1 MTQKFKVLVTRKWPK
16 KVEEKLQSNFEAT
29 LNENDVPLSE
39 KDLHDAMQNFDALLP
54 TVTDSISDK
63 IISTENKK
71 VKIIGNFGVGFNH
84 IDINAAKEQGIT
96 VSNTPSVLT
105 DCTADI
111 AMSLLLMVARRVGE
125 GERELRSDN
134 WTGWRPTHLLGTKV
148 TGKKLGVIGF
158 GRIGQA
164 VAKRAHFG
172 FDMHIQYWDPYD
184 IPADITKKFNATK
197 LDTIEDICRECDFVS
212 INCPA
217 TKETFHLMN
226 EERFKI
232 MKKSAFIINTA
243 RGDII
248 DEKALVN
255 ALLNKE
261 IAGAGLDVFET
272 EPNLPNELKTME
284 NVVSFPHLGSA
295 TSETRIAM
303 GNTAIDNT
311 LAFFA
316 GTELPNKVV

>member
-1 MTQKFKVLVTRKWPK
+1 MTKPVAIVTRKWP
-16 KVEEKLQSNFEAT
+16 EENEKRLKELFDVQ
-29 LNENDVPLSE
+29 LNESDKPFTAEELKSALQNCDVL
-39 KDLHDAMQNFDALLP
+39 MP
-54 TVTDSISDK
+54 TVTDK
-63 IISTENKK
+63 ITADILSVENRRANM
-71 VKIIGNFGVGFNH
+71 IGNFGVGFNH
-84 IDINAAKEQGIT
+84 IDINAAKEHGIT

-111 AMSLLLMVARRVGE
+111 AMSLLLMVARRVGQ

-172 FDMHIQYWDPYD
+172 FDMDIQYWDPYD
-184 IPADITKKFNATK
+184 IPDDVTKKFNATK
-197 LDTIEDICRECDFVS
+197 LDTIEDVCRECDFVS

-226 EERFKI
+226 DERFKL

-255 ALLNKE
+255 ALVNKE
-261 IAGAGLDVFET
+261 IAGAALDVFET

>member
-1 MTQKFKVLVTRKWPK
+1 MTKPVAIVTRKWP
-16 KVEEKLQSNFEAT
+16 EENEKRLKELFDVQ
-29 LNENDVPLSE
+29 LNESDKPFTAEELKSALQNCDVL
-39 KDLHDAMQNFDALLP
+39 MP
-54 TVTDSISDK
+54 TVTDK
-63 IISTENKK
+63 ITADILSVENRRANM
-71 VKIIGNFGVGFNH
+71 IGNFGVGFNH

-111 AMSLLLMVARRVGE
+111 AMSLLLMVARRVGQ

-172 FDMHIQYWDPYD
+172 FDMDIQYWDPYD
-184 IPADITKKFNATK
+184 IPADVTKKFNATK
-197 LDTIEDICRECDFVS
+197 LDTIEDVCRECDFVS

-226 EERFKI
+226 DERFKL

-255 ALLNKE
+255 ALVNKE

>member
-1 MTQKFKVLVTRKWPK
+1 MTKPVAIVTRKWP
-16 KVEEKLQSNFEAT
+16 EENEKRLKELFDVQ
-29 LNENDVPLSE
+29 LNESDKPFTAEELKSALQNCDVL
-39 KDLHDAMQNFDALLP
+39 MP
-54 TVTDSISDK
+54 TVTDK
-63 IISTENKK
+63 ITADILSVENRRANM
-71 VKIIGNFGVGFNH
+71 IGNFGVGFNH
-84 IDINAAKEQGIT
+84 IDINAAKEHGIT

-111 AMSLLLMVARRVGE
+111 AMSLLLKVARRVGQ

-172 FDMHIQYWDPYD
+172 FDMDIQYWDPYD
-184 IPADITKKFNATK
+184 IPADVTKKFNATK
-197 LDTIEDICRECDFVS
+197 LDTIEDVCRECDFVS

-226 EERFKI
+226 DERFKL

-255 ALLNKE
+255 ALVNKE
-261 IAGAGLDVFET
+261 IAGAALDVFET

>member
-1 MTQKFKVLVTRKWPK
+1 MTKPVAIVTRKWP
-16 KVEEKLQSNFEAT
+16 EENEKRLKELFDVQ
-29 LNENDVPLSE
+29 LNESDKPFTSEELKSALQNCDVL
-39 KDLHDAMQNFDALLP
+39 MP
-54 TVTDSISDK
+54 TVTDK
-63 IISTENKK
+63 ITAGILSVENRRANM
-71 VKIIGNFGVGFNH
+71 IGNFGVGFNH
-84 IDINAAKEQGIT
+84 IDINAAKEHGIT

-111 AMSLLLMVARRVGE
+111 AMSLLLMVARRVGQ

-172 FDMHIQYWDPYD
+172 FDMDIQYWDPYD
-184 IPADITKKFNATK
+184 IPDDVTKKFNATK
-197 LDTIEDICRECDFVS
+197 LDTIEDVCRECDFVS

-226 EERFKI
+226 DERFKL

-255 ALLNKE
+255 ALVNKE
-261 IAGAGLDVFET
+261 IAGAALDVFET

>member
-1 MTQKFKVLVTRKWPK
+1 MTKPVAIVTRKWP
-16 KVEEKLQSNFEAT
+16 EENEKRLKELFDVKL
-29 LNENDVPLSE
+29 NDSDKPFTADELKSA
-39 KDLHDAMQNFDALLP
+39 LQNCDVLMP
-54 TVTDSISDK
+54 TVTDK
-63 IISTENKK
+63 ITADILSVENRRANM
-71 VKIIGNFGVGFNH
+71 IGNFGVGFNH

-111 AMSLLLMVARRVGE
+111 AMSLLLMVARRVGQ

-134 WTGWRPTHLLGTKV
+134 WTGWRPTHLLGAKV

-172 FDMHIQYWDPYD
+172 FDMDIQYWDPYD
-184 IPADITKKFNATK
+184 IPADVTKKFNATK
-197 LDTIEDICRECDFVS
+197 LDTIEDVCKECDFVS

-226 EERFKI
+226 EERFKL

-255 ALLNKE
+255 ALVNKE
-261 IAGAGLDVFET
+261 IAGAALDVFET
-272 EPNLPNELKTME
+272 EPNLPSELKTME

-295 TSETRIAM
+295 TIETRVAM

>member
-1 MTQKFKVLVTRKWPK
+1 MTKPVAIVTRKWP
-16 KVEEKLQSNFEAT
+16 EENEKRLKELFDVQ
-29 LNENDVPLSE
+29 LNESDKPFTAEELKSALQNCDVL
-39 KDLHDAMQNFDALLP
+39 MP
-54 TVTDSISDK
+54 TVTDK
-63 IISTENKK
+63 ITADILSVENRRANMI
-71 VKIIGNFGVGFNH
+71 VNFGVGFNH
-84 IDINAAKEQGIT
+84 IDINDAKEQGIT

-111 AMSLLLMVARRVGE
+111 AMSLLLMVARRVGQ

-172 FDMHIQYWDPYD
+172 FDMDIQYWDPYD
-184 IPADITKKFNATK
+184 IPADVTKKFNATK
-197 LDTIEDICRECDFVS
+197 LDTIEDVCRECDFVS

-226 EERFKI
+226 DERFKL

-255 ALLNKE
+255 ALVNKE
-261 IAGAGLDVFET
+261 IAGAALDVFET

>member
-1 MTQKFKVLVTRKWPK
+1 MTKPVAIVTRKWP
-16 KVEEKLQSNFEAT
+16 EENEKRLKELFDVQ
-29 LNENDVPLSE
+29 LNESDKPFTAEELKSALQNCDVL
-39 KDLHDAMQNFDALLP
+39 MP
-54 TVTDSISDK
+54 TVTDK
-63 IISTENKK
+63 ITADILSVENRRANM
-71 VKIIGNFGVGFNH
+71 IGNFGVGFNH
-84 IDINAAKEQGIT
+84 IDINAAKDHGIT

-111 AMSLLLMVARRVGE
+111 AMSLLLMVARRVGQ

-172 FDMHIQYWDPYD
+172 FDMDIQYWDPYD
-184 IPADITKKFNATK
+184 IPDDVTKKFNATK
-197 LDTIEDICRECDFVS
+197 LNTIEDVCRECDFVS

-226 EERFKI
+226 DERFKL

-255 ALLNKE
+255 ALVNKE
-261 IAGAGLDVFET
+261 IAGAALDVFET

>member
-1 MTQKFKVLVTRKWPK
+1 MTKPVAIVTRKWP
-16 KVEEKLQSNFEAT
+16 EENEKRLKELFDVQ
-29 LNENDVPLSE
+29 LNESDKPFTAEELKSALQNCDVL
-39 KDLHDAMQNFDALLP
+39 MP
-54 TVTDSISDK
+54 TVTDK
-63 IISTENKK
+63 ITADILSVENRRANM
-71 VKIIGNFGVGFNH
+71 IGNFGVGFNH

-111 AMSLLLMVARRVGE
+111 AMSLLLMVARRVGQ

-172 FDMHIQYWDPYD
+172 FDMDIQYWDPYD
-184 IPADITKKFNATK
+184 IPADVTKKSNATK
-197 LDTIEDICRECDFVS
+197 LDTIEDVCRECDFVS

-226 EERFKI
+226 DERFKL

-255 ALLNKE
+255 ALVNKE
-261 IAGAGLDVFET
+261 IAGAALDVFET

>member
-1 MTQKFKVLVTRKWPK
+1 MTKQVAIVTRKWP
-16 KVEEKLQSNFEAT
+16 EENEKRLKELFDVQ
-29 LNENDVPLSE
+29 LNESDKPFTAEELKSALQNCDVL
-39 KDLHDAMQNFDALLP
+39 MP
-54 TVTDSISDK
+54 TVTDK
-63 IISTENKK
+63 ITADILSVENRRANM
-71 VKIIGNFGVGFNH
+71 IGNFGVGFNH

-111 AMSLLLMVARRVGE
+111 AMSLLLMVARRVGQ

-172 FDMHIQYWDPYD
+172 FYMDIQYWDPYD
-184 IPADITKKFNATK
+184 IPADVTKKFNATK
-197 LDTIEDICRECDFVS
+197 LDTIEDVCRECDFVS

-226 EERFKI
+226 DERFKL

-255 ALLNKE
+255 ALVNKE
-261 IAGAGLDVFET
+261 IAGAALDVFET

>member
-1 MTQKFKVLVTRKWPK
+1 MTKPVAIVTRKWP
-16 KVEEKLQSNFEAT
+16 EENEKRLKELFDVQ
-29 LNENDVPLSE
+29 LNESAKPYTAEELKSALQNCDVL
-39 KDLHDAMQNFDALLP
+39 MP
-54 TVTDSISDK
+54 TVTDK
-63 IISTENKK
+63 ITADILSVENRRANM
-71 VKIIGNFGVGFNH
+71 IGNFGVGFNH
-84 IDINAAKEQGIT
+84 IDINAAKEHGIT

-111 AMSLLLMVARRVGE
+111 AMSLLLMVARRVGQ

-172 FDMHIQYWDPYD
+172 FDMDIQYWDPYD
-184 IPADITKKFNATK
+184 IPDDVTKKFNATK
-197 LDTIEDICRECDFVS
+197 LNTIEDVCRECDFVS

-226 EERFKI
+226 DERFKL

-255 ALLNKE
+255 ALVNKE
-261 IAGAGLDVFET
+261 IAGAALDVFET

>member
-1 MTQKFKVLVTRKWPK
+1 MTKPVAIVTRKWP
-16 KVEEKLQSNFEAT
+16 EENEKRLKELFDVK
-29 LNENDVPLSE
+29 LNESDKPFTANELKSALQNCDVL
-39 KDLHDAMQNFDALLP
+39 MP
-54 TVTDSISDK
+54 TVTDK
-63 IISTENKK
+63 ITADILSVENRRANM
-71 VKIIGNFGVGFNH
+71 IGNFGVGFNH
-84 IDINAAKEQGIT
+84 IDINAAKEHGIT

-111 AMSLLLMVARRVGE
+111 AMSLLLMVARRVGQ

-172 FDMHIQYWDPYD
+172 FDMDIQYWDPFD
-184 IPADITKKFNATK
+184 IPADVTKKFNATK
-197 LDTIEDICRECDFVS
+197 LDTIEDVCRECDFVS

-226 EERFKI
+226 EERFKL

-248 DEKALVN
+248 DENALVN
-255 ALLNKE
+255 ALRNKE
-261 IAGAGLDVFET
+261 IAGAALDVFET
-272 EPNLPNELKTME
+272 EPNLPSELKTME

-295 TSETRIAM
+295 TIETRVAM
-303 GNTAIDNT
+303 GDTAIDNT

>member
-1 MTQKFKVLVTRKWPK
+1 MTKPVAIVTRKWP
-16 KVEEKLQSNFEAT
+16 EENEKRLKELFDVK
-29 LNENDVPLSE
+29 LNESDKPFTADELKSALQNCDVL
-39 KDLHDAMQNFDALLP
+39 MP
-54 TVTDSISDK
+54 TVTDK
-63 IISTENKK
+63 ITADILSVENRRANM
-71 VKIIGNFGVGFNH
+71 IGNFGVGFNH

-111 AMSLLLMVARRVGE
+111 AMSLLLMVARRVGQ

-134 WTGWRPTHLLGTKV
+134 WTGWRPTHLLGAKV

-172 FDMHIQYWDPYD
+172 FDMDIQYWDPYD
-184 IPADITKKFNATK
+184 IPSDVTKKFNATK
-197 LDTIEDICRECDFVS
+197 LDTIEDVCKECDFVS

-226 EERFKI
+226 EERFKL

-255 ALLNKE
+255 ALINKE
-261 IAGAGLDVFET
+261 IAGAALDVFET
-272 EPNLPNELKTME
+272 EPNLPSELKTME

-295 TSETRIAM
+295 TIETRVAM

>member
-1 MTQKFKVLVTRKWPK
+1 MTKPVAIVTRKWP
-16 KVEEKLQSNFEAT
+16 EENEKRLKELFDVQ
-29 LNENDVPLSE
+29 LNESDKPFTSEELKSALQNCDVL
-39 KDLHDAMQNFDALLP
+39 MP
-54 TVTDSISDK
+54 TVTDK
-63 IISTENKK
+63 ITADILSVENRRANM
-71 VKIIGNFGVGFNH
+71 IGNFGVGFNH
-84 IDINAAKEQGIT
+84 IDINAAKEHGIT

-111 AMSLLLMVARRVGE
+111 AMSLLLMVARRVGQ

-172 FDMHIQYWDPYD
+172 FDMDIQYWDPYD
-184 IPADITKKFNATK
+184 IPADVTKKFNATK
-197 LDTIEDICRECDFVS
+197 LDTIEDVCRECDFVS

-226 EERFKI
+226 DERFKL

-255 ALLNKE
+255 ALVNKE
-261 IAGAGLDVFET
+261 IAGAALDVFET

>member
-1 MTQKFKVLVTRKWPK
+1 MTKPVAIVTRKWP
-16 KVEEKLQSNFEAT
+16 EENEKRLKELFDVT
-29 LNENDVPLSE
+29 LNESDKPFTSDELKSALQNCDVL
-39 KDLHDAMQNFDALLP
+39 MP
-54 TVTDSISDK
+54 TVTDK
-63 IISTENKK
+63 ITADVLSVENRRANM
-71 VKIIGNFGVGFNH
+71 IGNFGVGFNH

-125 GERELRSDN
+125 GERELRSNN

-172 FDMHIQYWDPYD
+172 FDMDIQYWDPYD
-184 IPADITKKFNATK
+184 IPADVTKKVNATK

-255 ALLNKE
+255 ALVNKE

>member
-1 MTQKFKVLVTRKWPK
+1 MTKPVAIVTRKWPD
-16 KVEEKLQSNFEAT
+16 ENEKRLKELFDVKLNDSDKPFTADELKSALQNC
-29 LNENDVPLSE
+29 DVL
-39 KDLHDAMQNFDALLP
+39 MP
-54 TVTDSISDK
+54 TVTDK
-63 IISTENKK
+63 ITADILSVENRRANM
-71 VKIIGNFGVGFNH
+71 IGNFGVGFNH
-84 IDINAAKEQGIT
+84 IDINAAKDNGIT

-111 AMSLLLMVARRVGE
+111 AMSLLLMVARRVGQ

-172 FDMHIQYWDPYD
+172 FDMDIQYWDPFD
-184 IPADITKKFNATK
+184 IPEEITKSFNATK
-197 LDTIEDICRECDFVS
+197 LNTIEDICKESDFVS

-217 TKETFHLMN
+217 TEETFHLMN
-226 EERFKI
+226 EERFGL

-255 ALLNKE
+255 ALSNKQ

-272 EPNLPNELKTME
+272 EPNLPSELKTME
-284 NVVSFPHLGSA
+284 NVVSYPHLGSA
-295 TSETRIAM
+295 TIETRVAM

>member
-1 MTQKFKVLVTRKWPK
+1 MTKPVAIVTRKWP
-16 KVEEKLQSNFEAT
+16 EENEKRLKELFDVK
-29 LNENDVPLSE
+29 LNESDKPFTADELKSALQNCDVL
-39 KDLHDAMQNFDALLP
+39 MP
-54 TVTDSISDK
+54 TVTDK
-63 IISTENKK
+63 ITADILSVENRRANM
-71 VKIIGNFGVGFNH
+71 IGNFGVGFNH

-111 AMSLLLMVARRVGE
+111 AMSLLLMVARRVGQ

-172 FDMHIQYWDPYD
+172 FDMDIQYWDPYD
-184 IPADITKKFNATK
+184 IPDDVTKKFNATK
-197 LDTIEDICRECDFVS
+197 LNTIEDVCRECDFVS

-226 EERFKI
+226 DERFKL

-255 ALLNKE
+255 ALVNKE
-261 IAGAGLDVFET
+261 IAGAALDVFET

>member
-1 MTQKFKVLVTRKWPK
+1 M
-16 KVEEKLQSNFEAT
+16 
-29 LNENDVPLSE
+29 
-39 KDLHDAMQNFDALLP
+39 P
-54 TVTDSISDK
+54 TVTDK
-63 IISTENKK
+63 ITADILSVENRRANM
-71 VKIIGNFGVGFNH
+71 IGNFGVGFNH

-125 GERELRSDN
+125 GERELRADN

-172 FDMHIQYWDPYD
+172 FDMDIQYWDPYD
-184 IPADITKKFNATK
+184 IPADVTKKFNATK
-197 LDTIEDICRECDFVS
+197 LDTIEDVCRECDFVS

-226 EERFKI
+226 EERFKL

-248 DEKALVN
+248 DEKALVQCIS
-255 ALLNKE
+255 K
-261 IAGAGLDVFET
+261 
-272 EPNLPNELKTME
+272 
-284 NVVSFPHLGSA
+284 
-295 TSETRIAM
+295 
-303 GNTAIDNT
+303 
-311 LAFFA
+311 
-316 GTELPNKVV
+316 

>member
-1 MTQKFKVLVTRKWPK
+1 MTKPVAIVTRKWP
-16 KVEEKLQSNFEAT
+16 EENEKRLKELFDVQ
-29 LNENDVPLSE
+29 LNESDNPFTAEELKSALQNCDVL
-39 KDLHDAMQNFDALLP
+39 MP
-54 TVTDSISDK
+54 TVTDK
-63 IISTENKK
+63 ITADILSVENRRANM
-71 VKIIGNFGVGFNH
+71 IGNFGVGFNH

-111 AMSLLLMVARRVGE
+111 AMSLLLMVARRVGQ

-172 FDMHIQYWDPYD
+172 FDMDIQYWDPYD
-184 IPADITKKFNATK
+184 IPADVTKKFNATK
-197 LDTIEDICRECDFVS
+197 LDTIEDVCKECDFVS

-226 EERFKI
+226 DERFKL

-255 ALLNKE
+255 ALVNKE
-261 IAGAGLDVFET
+261 IAGAALDVFET

-295 TSETRIAM
+295 TLETRIAM

>member
-1 MTQKFKVLVTRKWPK
+1 MTKPVAIVTRKWP
-16 KVEEKLQSNFEAT
+16 EENEKRLKELFDVT
-29 LNENDVPLSE
+29 LNESDKPFTSDELKSALQNCDVL
-39 KDLHDAMQNFDALLP
+39 MP
-54 TVTDSISDK
+54 TVTDK
-63 IISTENKK
+63 ITADVLSVENRRANM
-71 VKIIGNFGVGFNH
+71 IGNFGVGFNH

>member
-1 MTQKFKVLVTRKWPK
+1 MTKPVAIVTRKWP
-16 KVEEKLQSNFEAT
+16 EENEKRLRELFDVKL
-29 LNENDVPLSE
+29 NDTDKPFTADELKSA
-39 KDLHDAMQNFDALLP
+39 LQNCDVLMP
-54 TVTDSISDK
+54 TVTDK
-63 IISTENKK
+63 ITADILSVENRRANM
-71 VKIIGNFGVGFNH
+71 IGNFGVGFNH

-111 AMSLLLMVARRVGE
+111 AMSLLLMVARRVGQ

-134 WTGWRPTHLLGTKV
+134 WTGWRPTHLLGAKV

-164 VAKRAHFG
+164 VAKRAHLG
-172 FDMHIQYWDPYD
+172 FDMDIQYWDPYD
-184 IPADITKKFNATK
+184 IPADVTKKFNATK
-197 LDTIEDICRECDFVS
+197 LDTIEDICKECDFVS

-226 EERFKI
+226 EERFKL

-255 ALLNKE
+255 ALINKE
-261 IAGAGLDVFET
+261 IAGAALDVFET
-272 EPNLPNELKTME
+272 EPNLPSELKTME

-295 TSETRIAM
+295 TIETRVAM

>member
-1 MTQKFKVLVTRKWPK
+1 MTKPVAIVTRKWP
-16 KVEEKLQSNFEAT
+16 EENEKRLKELFDVQ
-29 LNENDVPLSE
+29 LNESDKPFTAEELKSALQNCDVL
-39 KDLHDAMQNFDALLP
+39 MP
-54 TVTDSISDK
+54 TVTDK
-63 IISTENKK
+63 ITADILSVENRRANM
-71 VKIIGNFGVGFNH
+71 IGNFGVGFNH

-111 AMSLLLMVARRVGE
+111 AMSLLLMVARRVGQ

-134 WTGWRPTHLLGTKV
+134 WTGWRPTYLLGTKV

-172 FDMHIQYWDPYD
+172 FDMDIQYWDPYD
-184 IPADITKKFNATK
+184 IPADVTKKFNATK
-197 LDTIEDICRECDFVS
+197 LDTIEDVCRECDFVS

-226 EERFKI
+226 DERFKL

-255 ALLNKE
+255 ALVNKE
-261 IAGAGLDVFET
+261 IAGAALDVFET

>member
-1 MTQKFKVLVTRKWPK
+1 MTKPVAIVTRKWPRENEDRLK
-16 KVEEKLQSNFEAT
+16 ELFDVT
-29 LNENDVPLSE
+29 LNESDKPFTAEELKSALQNCDVL
-39 KDLHDAMQNFDALLP
+39 MP
-54 TVTDSISDK
+54 TVTDK
-63 IISTENKK
+63 ITADILSVENRRANM
-71 VKIIGNFGVGFNH
+71 IGNFGVGFNH
-84 IDINAAKEQGIT
+84 IDINAAKDQGIT

-111 AMSLLLMVARRVGE
+111 AMSLLLMVARRVGQ

-172 FDMHIQYWDPYD
+172 FGMDIRYWDPYD
-184 IPADITKKFNATK
+184 IPADVTKKFNATK
-197 LDTIEDICRECDFVS
+197 LDTIEDVCKECDFVS

-226 EERFKI
+226 EERFKL

-255 ALLNKE
+255 ALINKE
-261 IAGAGLDVFET
+261 IAGAALDVFET
-272 EPNLPNELKTME
+272 EPNLPSELKTME

-295 TSETRIAM
+295 TIETRVAM